1 MGERKLNF
9 GAPLLSV
16 RRFSSP
22 SASENR
28 RNRKIIEYPLPDR
41 QLSLPFYQSELD
53 LNQVTDD
60 VAVPFHWEKIPGR
73 AKDGSGPEP
82 LPSEEASVTPR
93 FPPAR
98 FMNITKLPSEK
109 ECGNTN
115 SLWGQIVPYTSTDKE
130 CSREGINEKGGL
142 GLEDNDDV
150 YSDAHDTLSPTNSF
164 SMNYSASGLSG
175 SDGPDVKPSGTF
187 STDPQTLDFMMSR
200 FLPAARAMTLEPP
213 RYASRKQ
220 GASLEQP
227 RKVNRVAS
235 EDRWHLL
242 NQNGSNII
250 PLYGQNED
258 EEESEDD
265 DDEYGN
271 NSAKGC
277 GPFPGLWFKNS
288 LCLLSPMPGMK
299 VRTLSHE
306 SSTREI
312 VRPSKTVRSQSQ
324 IVQKHGWNAVD
335 KSQSDYRVRSGELQ
349 KVDKKRNGEY
359 SRLTCSGEL
368 QTLGRSSTYT
378 RSQGAGVSPYRN
390 EAPQSPFLRGEL
402 QKVDKKR
409 NGEYSRLTCSGELQT
424 LGRSSPYTRSQGAG
438 VSPYRNEAPQSPF
451 RSGELQKFDKKQN
464 GEYSRLTGSGE
475 LQTLGR
481 SSPYTR
487 SQGAGISPYRNE
499 APQSPFRSGELQKFD
514 KKQNGEYSRLTGS
527 GELQTLGRSS
537 PYTRSQGAG
546 ISPYRNEAPQ
556 SPFRS
561 GELQKVDKKWN
572 GEYSQLTHSG
582 ELQTLGRS
590 SPYTR
595 SQGAGVSPYRNE
607 APQSPFRSVSFLGL
621 PKEIETFKAN
631 RFSLCNEGS
640 NKNKQR
646 SGPMSSAVEKT
657 LYVDTVN
664 NAKLS
669 FSNSS
674 SSVTQEWID
683 SAHEDLEKSLE
694 RRGSEDTTNTESI
707 FQDIKCLNISNKGAT
722 LDAFVS
728 VDADISSLSAIS
740 HPKGQEVT
748 IEDSGQNQGID
759 RRSSLECSKLTTVGN
774 LNISSDQILKAD
786 GPGNADASSV
796 SIHPPLPKS
805 PSDSWL
811 WRTLPSLPS
820 ISSRKQ
826 EYKTS
831 STNTKWEAIVKSSHL
846 HHDHVRYS
854 EELITHIPATQNLL
868 QRPP

>member
-22 SASENR
+22 SASEDR

-53 LNQVTDD
+53 LNQVTED
-60 VAVPFHWEKIPGR
+60 VAVPFQWEKIPGR
-73 AKDGSGPEP
+73 AKDGNGPEP

-93 FPPAR
+93 LPPAR

-109 ECGNTN
+109 ECDNTN

-142 GLEDNDDV
+142 GLEDDDDV
-150 YSDAHDTLSPTNSF
+150 NSDAHDTLSPTNSF

-227 RKVNRVAS
+227 RKVNKVAS

-265 DDEYGN
+265 DDEYDTSGN

-277 GPFPGLWFKNS
+277 GPFHGLCFKNS
-288 LCLLSPMPGMK
+288 LCLLSPVPGMK
-299 VRTLSHE
+299 VRTLSHV

-324 IVQKHGWNAVD
+324 IVQKHAWNAVD

-349 KVDKKRNGEY
+349 KVDKKRNGEYSQLTRSGELQTLGRSSTYTRSQGAGVSPYRNEAPQSRFCSGELPKVDKKRNGEY

-390 EAPQSPFLRGEL
+390 EAPQSPFRSGEL

-409 NGEYSRLTCSGELQT
+409 NGEYSWLT
-424 LGRSSPYTRSQGAG
+424 R
-438 VSPYRNEAPQSPF
+438 
-451 RSGELQKFDKKQN
+451 
-464 GEYSRLTGSGE
+464 
-475 LQTLGR
+475 
-481 SSPYTR
+481 
-487 SQGAGISPYRNE
+487 
-499 APQSPFRSGELQKFD
+499 
-514 KKQNGEYSRLTGS
+514 
-527 GELQTLGRSS
+527 
-537 PYTRSQGAG
+537 
-546 ISPYRNEAPQ
+546 
-556 SPFRS
+556 
-561 GELQKVDKKWN
+561 
-572 GEYSQLTHSG
+572 SG

-621 PKEIETFKAN
+621 PKEIENFKAN

-683 SAHEDLEKSLE
+683 SAYEDLEKSLE
-694 RRGSEDTTNTESI
+694 RRGSEDTNNTESI
-707 FQDIKCLNISNKGAT
+707 FQDIKCLNISNKGAA
-722 LDAFVS
+722 LDTFVS

-748 IEDSGQNQGID
+748 IEDSGHNEGID

>member
-22 SASENR
+22 SASEDR

-53 LNQVTDD
+53 LNQVTED
-60 VAVPFHWEKIPGR
+60 VAVPFQWEKIPGR
-73 AKDGSGPEP
+73 AKDGNGPEP

-93 FPPAR
+93 LPPAR

-109 ECGNTN
+109 ECDNTN

-142 GLEDNDDV
+142 GLEDDDDV
-150 YSDAHDTLSPTNSF
+150 NSDAHDTLSPTNSF

-227 RKVNRVAS
+227 RKVNKVAS

-265 DDEYGN
+265 DDEYDTSGN

-277 GPFPGLWFKNS
+277 GPFHGLCFKNS
-288 LCLLSPMPGMK
+288 LCLLSPVPGMK
-299 VRTLSHE
+299 VRTLSHV

-324 IVQKHGWNAVD
+324 IVQKHAWNAVD

-359 SRLTCSGEL
+359 SWLT
-368 QTLGRSSTYT
+368 R
-378 RSQGAGVSPYRN
+378 
-390 EAPQSPFLRGEL
+390 
-402 QKVDKKR
+402 
-409 NGEYSRLTCSGELQT
+409 
-424 LGRSSPYTRSQGAG
+424 
-438 VSPYRNEAPQSPF
+438 
-451 RSGELQKFDKKQN
+451 
-464 GEYSRLTGSGE
+464 
-475 LQTLGR
+475 
-481 SSPYTR
+481 
-487 SQGAGISPYRNE
+487 
-499 APQSPFRSGELQKFD
+499 
-514 KKQNGEYSRLTGS
+514 
-527 GELQTLGRSS
+527 
-537 PYTRSQGAG
+537 
-546 ISPYRNEAPQ
+546 
-556 SPFRS
+556 
-561 GELQKVDKKWN
+561 
-572 GEYSQLTHSG
+572 SG

-621 PKEIETFKAN
+621 PKEIENFKAN

-683 SAHEDLEKSLE
+683 SAYEDLEKSLE
-694 RRGSEDTTNTESI
+694 RRGSEDTNNTESI
-707 FQDIKCLNISNKGAT
+707 FQDIKCLNISNKGAA
-722 LDAFVS
+722 LDTFVS

-748 IEDSGQNQGID
+748 IEDSGHNEGID

>member
-16 RRFSSP
+16 RRFSSQ
-22 SASENR
+22 SASEDR
-28 RNRKIIEYPLPDR
+28 RNRKIIEHLLPDR

-53 LNQVTDD
+53 LVQVTER
-60 VAVPFHWEKIPGR
+60 VTVPFHWEKIPGR

-82 LPSEEASVTPR
+82 SPSEEASVTPR
-93 FPPAR
+93 LPPAR

-109 ECGNTN
+109 ECDNTN

-142 GLEDNDDV
+142 GLEDDDDV
-150 YSDAHDTLSPTNSF
+150 YSDAHDTLSPTDSF

-200 FLPAARAMTLEPP
+200 FLPAARAMALQPP
-213 RYASRKQ
+213 QYASRKQ

-250 PLYGQNED
+250 PLYSQNED
-258 EEESEDD
+258 EEESEDE
-265 DDEYGN
+265 DDEYDTSGN
-271 NSAKGC
+271 NSAKVC
-277 GPFPGLWFKNS
+277 GLFPGLCFKNS
-288 LCLLSPMPGMK
+288 LCLLSPVPVMK
-299 VRTLSHE
+299 VGTLSHV

-312 VRPSKTVRSQSQ
+312 VRPRRTVRSQSQ
-324 IVQKHGWNAVD
+324 IVQKHAWNAVD

-359 SRLTCSGEL
+359 SRLT
-368 QTLGRSSTYT
+368 
-378 RSQGAGVSPYRN
+378 
-390 EAPQSPFLRGEL
+390 
-402 QKVDKKR
+402 
-409 NGEYSRLTCSGELQT
+409 
-424 LGRSSPYTRSQGAG
+424 
-438 VSPYRNEAPQSPF
+438 
-451 RSGELQKFDKKQN
+451 RSGD
-464 GEYSRLTGSGE
+464 
-475 LQTLGR
+475 
-481 SSPYTR
+481 
-487 SQGAGISPYRNE
+487 
-499 APQSPFRSGELQKFD
+499 
-514 KKQNGEYSRLTGS
+514 
-527 GELQTLGRSS
+527 
-537 PYTRSQGAG
+537 
-546 ISPYRNEAPQ
+546 
-556 SPFRS
+556 
-561 GELQKVDKKWN
+561 
-572 GEYSQLTHSG
+572 
-582 ELQTLGRS
+582 LQTLGRS

-621 PKEIETFKAN
+621 PKEIENLKAN

-646 SGPMSSAVEKT
+646 SGPMCPAVEKT

-664 NAKLS
+664 NAKLA

-674 SSVTQEWID
+674 SSVTQEWTD
-683 SAHEDLEKSLE
+683 SAHEDVEKSLE
-694 RRGSEDTTNTESI
+694 RRGSEDTTNTKSI

-722 LDAFVS
+722 LDTFVS

-759 RRSSLECSKLTTVGN
+759 RRSSLECSKLTTVGH

-811 WRTLPSLPS
+811 WRTLPILPS